1 MESAISTS
9 APIAEALALVLT
21 NLCLLLCDRRVEEV
35 AHRSAQM
42 SGDDERPATAK
53 RDRRAHVY
61 TRWRAQKRAS
71 GGYFVVTCGGP
82 ARTAHRPAAARAPR
96 TTPGTCG
103 QGV

>member
-53 RDRRAHVY
+53 RDRQHTSGTHHTVASKSARA
-61 TRWRAQKRAS
+61 
-71 GGYFVVTCGGP
+71 GGYFVVT
-82 ARTAHRPAAARAPR
+82 
-96 TTPGTCG
+96 
-103 QGV
+103 

>member
-53 RDRRAHVY
+53 RDRRAHVSHD
-61 TRWRAQKRAS
+61 TVASKSARA
-71 GGYFVVTCGGP
+71 GGYFVVT
-82 ARTAHRPAAARAPR
+82 
-96 TTPGTCG
+96 
-103 QGV
+103 

>member
-53 RDRRAHVY
+53 RDRRAHVWD
-61 TRWRAQKRAS
+61 TARCEEKRA
-71 GGYFVVTCGGP
+71 CGGLFCGDLAGP
-82 ARTAHRPAAARAPR
+82 PRTAHRPCRRACP
-96 TTPGTCG
+96 THDAGDL
-103 QGV
+103 

>member
-53 RDRRAHVY
+53 RDRRAHVWD
-61 TRWRAQKRAS
+61 TARWSTKRAS
-71 GGYFVVTCGGP
+71 AGYFVVTCP
-82 ARTAHRPAAARAPR
+82 RTAHRPAAARAPR

>member
-53 RDRRAHVY
+53 RDRRAHVWAHG
-61 TRWRAQKRAS
+61 T
-71 GGYFVVTCGGP
+71 VTSKS
-82 ARTAHRPAAARAPR
+82 ARR
-96 TTPGTCG
+96 
-103 QGV
+103 GVILW

>member
-53 RDRRAHVY
+53 RDRRTHVWD
-61 TRWRAQKRAS
+61 THGGEQKSARA
-71 GGYFVVTCGGP
+71 GGYFVVTG
-82 ARTAHRPAAARAPR
+82 
-96 TTPGTCG
+96 
-103 QGV
+103 